1 MELTRNK
8 VKAEGGKEGGE
19 GELTRIGV
27 RLRAG
32 RRTGSG
38 GSLDEG

>member
-8 VKAEGGKEGGE
+8 VKAEGGE